1 MVNRTGSIQPDRK
14 TLSQIPE
21 PSAFGV
27 QPSTS
32 SAFTA
37 LLAIIVANLVLQPL
51 TEPDFGWH
59 LRTGLDLIRQHGRLP
74 LLDPYSHTMPDWPW
88 VEHAWLTDLLV
99 GVGYSIGGPLA
110 VILLF
115 GIVTAAAWLV
125 AVRCAE
131 TGAPVRWLASVLSLC
146 VALPFLGART
156 QLVTLLGLAL
166 LMWLL
171 SRVRE
176 GDRNRVWWIP
186 PLFLLWAN
194 LHGGFTAG
202 LFFLVL
208 VLVLSWLVHV
218 FMPGRDAGPAFVPGR
233 ALWWLGGATGLGA
246 VMTLFNPYG
255 WHLHREIFDS
265 LSDRFMIE
273 TLQEWHPVSAD
284 TLAGRMFIV
293 YVSVLGLSMACC
305 YRRVEPVLWGILL
318 VFLLLAARHLRN
330 IPLFLIVSVPLAA
343 ELLDTALRRGALL
356 FPLERVSLRQWTAG
370 GTFALGL
377 FLLYEG
383 PEHLLRVW
391 RFGVHPAEAF
401 RETSYPIEAI
411 EWIQTHR
418 DRLGA
423 RPIHD
428 YQYGG
433 FILWWLP
440 GTKVFI
446 DGRMPAW
453 RMGDRQ
459 IFLDYMNVREADPP
473 QVDLLE
479 KYRIDWALVKRES
492 ALARRLAEFP
502 TWRKE
507 YEDTKVVIYADEA
520 RRPLTSAGY
529 SKTADLEASGET
541 SRARESW

>member
-1 MVNRTGSIQPDRK
+1 MVNRTENTHPDQQTGQR
-14 TLSQIPE
+14 LRR
-21 PSAFGV
+21 SAFDL
-27 QPSTS
+27 QHSKFHS
-32 SAFTA
+32 LNAFLA
-37 LLAIIVANLVLQPL
+37 LVLANLVLQPL

-74 LLDPYSHTMPDWPW
+74 LFDPYSHTMPDWPW
-88 VEHAWLTDLLV
+88 VEHSWLTDLLIAL
-99 GVGYSIGGPLA
+99 GYSIGGPLA

-115 GIVTAAAWLV
+115 GSVTAAAWLV

-131 TGAPVRWLASVLSLC
+131 TSAPVRWMASVLSLC

-156 QLVTLLGLAL
+156 QLITLLGLAL

-171 SRVRE
+171 SRVRKD
-176 GDRNRVWWIP
+176 DRNAIWWIP

-202 LFFLVL
+202 LFFLAM
-208 VLVLSWLVHV
+208 VLVLSWLVRV
-218 FMPGRDAGPAFVPGR
+218 VIPGRDEGPAAVPGR
-233 ALWWLGGATGLGA
+233 ALWGLALATGLGA
-246 VMTLFNPYG
+246 VLTLFNPYG

-265 LSDRFMIE
+265 LSDRFMIQ

-284 TLAGRMFIV
+284 TLAGKMFIV
-293 YVSVLGLSMACC
+293 YIMVLGLSVVCW
-305 YRRVEPVLWGILL
+305 YRRVEPVRWGILL

-330 IPLFLIVSVPLAA
+330 IPLFLIVSLPLLA
-343 ELLDTALRRGALL
+343 ELLDTALRQGALL
-356 FPLERVSLRQWTAG
+356 FPFKRVSLRQWTAG

-377 FLLYEG
+377 FLLYAG
-383 PEHLLRVW
+383 PDHLLRIW
-391 RFGVHPAEAF
+391 RFGVSPAVAF
-401 RETSYPIEAI
+401 QSTSYPIEAI

-453 RMGDRQ
+453 RLGDRQ
-459 IFLDYMNVREADPP
+459 IFPDYIKILESDPP
-473 QVDLLE
+473 QMDLLE
-479 KYRIDWALVKRES
+479 KYGIDWALVKRES
-492 ALARRLAEFP
+492 PLARRLGEVP

-507 YEDTKVVIYADEA
+507 YEDTKVVIYADEGK
-520 RRPLTSAGY
+520 RMSGSTGY
-529 SKTADLEASGET
+529 SKTTDLEA
-541 SRARESW
+541 R